1 MKHTDALLSSH
12 FPSVKR
18 ISAAK
23 DFTLN
28 DNRLKQLPKYALRC
42 FYYPETGGEGTSD
55 VQLTG
60 IIKWAA
66 KILKKPKNPP
76 GFQQNPPK
84 FLDHN
89 LAPPPPRKSH
99 AEFLNLNGTQY
110 TAKSKKVALVT
121 VH

>member
-1 MKHTDALLSSH
+1 MQHTDALLSSH

-42 FYYPETGGEGTSD
+42 FYYPETGGGGYFGCTIDGDHQMGS
-55 VQLTG
+55 
-60 IIKWAA
+60 KN
-66 KILKKPKNPP
+66 KKKPKNPP

-89 LAPPPPRKSH
+89 LAPPRKSH

>member
-1 MKHTDALLSSH
+1 MLLGA
-12 FPSVKR
+12 FITRKR
-18 ISAAK
+18 
-23 DFTLN
+23 
-28 DNRLKQLPKYALRC
+28 
-42 FYYPETGGEGTSD
+42 GGGGYFGCTIDGDHQIGS
-55 VQLTG
+55 
-60 IIKWAA
+60 KN
-66 KILKKPKNPP
+66 KKKTKNPP

-89 LAPPPPRKSH
+89 LAHPRKSH

>member
-1 MKHTDALLSSH
+1 MLLGA
-12 FPSVKR
+12 FITRKR
-18 ISAAK
+18 
-23 DFTLN
+23 
-28 DNRLKQLPKYALRC
+28 
-42 FYYPETGGEGTSD
+42 GGEGTSD

-66 KILKKPKNPP
+66 KIKKPKNPP

>member
-1 MKHTDALLSSH
+1 MLSST
-12 FPSVKR
+12 FITR
-18 ISAAK
+18 E
-23 DFTLN
+23 
-28 DNRLKQLPKYALRC
+28 RW
-42 FYYPETGGEGTSD
+42 GGGGGTSD

-66 KILKKPKNPP
+66 KIKNPKNPP

-89 LAPPPPRKSH
+89 LAPGKSH
-99 AEFLNLNGTQY
+99 AEFPNLNGMQY

-121 VH
+121 VHWLNWTLSIWAYGTMQWLTWVTTKQ

>member
-1 MKHTDALLSSH
+1 MLLGA
-12 FPSVKR
+12 FITRKR
-18 ISAAK
+18 
-23 DFTLN
+23 
-28 DNRLKQLPKYALRC
+28 
-42 FYYPETGGEGTSD
+42 GGEGTSD

-66 KILKKPKNPP
+66 KIKKTKKSP
-76 GFQQNPPK
+76 GLPTKPPK
-84 FLDHN
+84 IPGPQLST
-89 LAPPPPRKSH
+89 PRKSH